1 MIPRLL
7 LLLCVALLASCA
19 LKEKISPYKLDI
31 QQGHV
36 LAPEAVAKLK
46 PGMTKAQV
54 RFLLGTPLL
63 NDLFNPDRL
72 YYIYRNQKGDGPIER
87 GNLTLYFKQD
97 KLVRFETDLVP
108 QPSVAVTATEPRVK
122 GETAG
127 KSPPISAQPAA
138 KTEQGPTALA
148 GTPVPLAALRP
159 ESILPPLQLSASTK
173 TESAAP
179 AGARAPVL
187 APRTESIQP
196 PISTQPSRP
205 PAAKPSALS
214 DEKPVVQTIQDWL
227 RAWMKQDVES
237 YLGFYAKQFK
247 TPDNESRSKWEQ
259 TRRSRVSRPR
269 KIEIRLSALKVQ
281 IADAENAT
289 AVFRQDYR
297 SDSYRDSV
305 IKELTFVK
313 QNGVWRIRQER
324 VVKASGL
331 PQDR

>member
-19 LKEKISPYKLDI
+19 LKEKFAPYKLEI
-31 QQGHV
+31 QQGHM
-36 LAPEAVAKLK
+36 LPPDAVAKLK

-54 RFLLGTPLL
+54 RYLLGTPLVH
-63 NDLFNPDRL
+63 DLFNPDRM
-72 YYIYRNQKGDGPIER
+72 YYIYRNQKGEGPVER
-87 GNLTLYFKQD
+87 RNLTLYFKED
-97 KLVRFETDLVP
+97 KLVRFETDLP
-108 QPSVAVTATEPRVK
+108 QRSFAVAATEPRVK

-127 KSPPISAQPAA
+127 KTPPIPVQPAA
-138 KTEQGPTALA
+138 KMEPEPTALA
-148 GTPVPLAALRP
+148 GAPVPLAAQRP
-159 ESILPPLQLSASTK
+159 ESILPPLQLSAGTK

-196 PISTQPSRP
+196 PISTPPPRL
-205 PAAKPSALS
+205 PAAKPSVVA
-214 DEKPVVQTIQDWL
+214 DEELVVQTVQDWL

-237 YLGFYAKQFK
+237 YLGFYAKQFR

-259 TRRSRVSRPR
+259 TRRTRVSQPR

-281 IADAENAT
+281 ITDAENAT

-305 IKELTFVK
+305 IKELTFIK
-313 QNGVWRIRQER
+313 ENGVWRIGQER
-324 VVKASGL
+324 AVKASRL
-331 PQDR
+331 PEDR

>member
-1 MIPRLL
+1 MISRLL

-19 LKEKISPYKLDI
+19 LKEKISPLKLDT

-36 LAPEAVAKLK
+36 LPPEAVAKLK

-87 GNLTLYFKQD
+87 GDLTLYFEQN
-97 KLVRFETDLVP
+97 KLVRIETDLVP
-108 QPSVAVTATEPRVK
+108 RQSAAVTAAEPRVK

-127 KSPPISAQPAA
+127 KSPPISVQPAA
-138 KTEQGPTALA
+138 KTEQEPTALA
-148 GTPVPLAALRP
+148 ATPVPLAAQRLEP
-159 ESILPPLQLSASTK
+159 ILPPLQLSASTK
-173 TESAAP
+173 TESAALS
-179 AGARAPVL
+179 GARAPAP
-187 APRTESIQP
+187 APRAESIQP
-196 PISTQPSRP
+196 PVSTQPSLLP
-205 PAAKPSALS
+205 PAKPGALS
-214 DEKPVVQTIQDWL
+214 DEKLVVQTIQNWL
-227 RAWMKQDVES
+227 GAWMKQDVES

-297 SDSYRDSV
+297 SDSFRDSV
-305 IKELTFVK
+305 IKELTFIK
-313 QNGVWRIRQER
+313 QNGVWRIGQER

-331 PQDR
+331 PRDR

>member
-1 MIPRLL
+1 MISRLF

-31 QQGHV
+31 QQGHM
-36 LAPEAVAKLK
+36 LSPEAVAKLK

-72 YYIYRNQKGDGPIER
+72 YYIYRNQKRDGPVER
-87 GNLTLYFKQD
+87 GNLMLYFNQN
-97 KLVRFETDLVP
+97 KLVRFETDLVSP
-108 QPSVAVTATEPRVK
+108 QSVAVTATESRVE

-127 KSPPISAQPAA
+127 KSPPISAQPAT
-138 KTEQGPTALA
+138 KTEQEPTALA
-148 GTPVPLAALRP
+148 GTPVPAPAQRP
-159 ESILPPLQLSASTK
+159 ESLVPRLQPSASTK

-179 AGARAPVL
+179 AEARAPVL
-187 APRTESIQP
+187 AQRAESIQP
-196 PISTQPSRP
+196 SLP
-205 PAAKPSALS
+205 PAAKPGAVS
-214 DEKPVVQTIQDWL
+214 DEELVMQTIQDWL
-227 RAWMKQDVES
+227 RTWMKQDVES
-237 YLGFYAKQFK
+237 YLGFYAKEFK
-247 TPDNESRSKWEQ
+247 TPDNESRSKWQQ
-259 TRRSRVSRPR
+259 TRRTRVSRPR

-305 IKELTFVK
+305 IKELTFIK
-313 QNGVWRIRQER
+313 QNGVWRIGQER
-324 VVKASGL
+324 AVKTGGL
-331 PQDR
+331 PQNR

>member
-1 MIPRLL
+1 MLP
-7 LLLCVALLASCA
+7 
-19 LKEKISPYKLDI
+19 
-31 QQGHV
+31 
-36 LAPEAVAKLK
+36 PEAVAKLK

-108 QPSVAVTATEPRVK
+108 QQSVAVTAAEPRIK

-127 KSPPISAQPAA
+127 KSPPISARPAA
-138 KTEQGPTALA
+138 KTEHEPTALA
-148 GTPVPLAALRP
+148 REPVPLAAQRSEPFLTP
-159 ESILPPLQLSASTK
+159 LPLSASTK

-179 AGARAPVL
+179 AGARAPAL
-187 APRTESIQP
+187 APRTGSIQP
-196 PISTQPSRP
+196 PISTQPSRL
-205 PAAKPSALS
+205 PAAKPSALA
-214 DEKPVVQTIQDWL
+214 DEKLVVQTIQDWL

-247 TPDNESRSKWEQ
+247 TPDNEPRSKWEQ
-259 TRRSRVSRPR
+259 TRRTRVSRPR

-289 AVFRQDYR
+289 AVFRQNYR

-305 IKELTFVK
+305 IKELTFLK
-313 QNGVWRIRQER
+313 ENGAWRIGRER
-324 VVKASGL
+324 VVKAGGL
-331 PQDR
+331 PRDR

>member
-19 LKEKISPYKLDI
+19 LKEKISPLKLDT

-36 LAPEAVAKLK
+36 LPPEAVAKLK

-87 GNLTLYFKQD
+87 GDLTLYFEQN
-97 KLVRFETDLVP
+97 KLVRIETDLVP
-108 QPSVAVTATEPRVK
+108 RQSAAVTAAEPRVK

-138 KTEQGPTALA
+138 KTEHESAALA
-148 GTPVPLAALRP
+148 RAPVPLAAQRSEPFLT
-159 ESILPPLQLSASTK
+159 PLQLSASTK

-179 AGARAPVL
+179 AGARAPL
-187 APRTESIQP
+187 RAPRTESIQP
-196 PISTQPSRP
+196 PISTQPSRL

-214 DEKPVVQTIQDWL
+214 DEKLVVQTTQDWL

-237 YLGFYAKQFK
+237 YLGYYAKQFK
-247 TPDNESRSKWEQ
+247 TPDNEPRSKWEQ
-259 TRRSRVSRPR
+259 TRRTRVSRPR

-305 IKELTFVK
+305 IKELTFIK
-313 QNGVWRIRQER
+313 ENGVWRIGQER

-331 PQDR
+331 PRDR

>member
-7 LLLCVALLASCA
+7 LLLCVALLASCT
-19 LKEKISPYKLDI
+19 LKEKIAPYKLDT

-36 LAPEAVAKLK
+36 LPPDAVAKLK

-87 GNLTLYFKQD
+87 GNLTLYFQQD

-127 KSPPISAQPAA
+127 KSPPVPAQPAA
-138 KTEQGPTALA
+138 KTEQEPAALA
-148 GTPVPLAALRP
+148 REPVPAPARRP
-159 ESILPPLQLSASTK
+159 ESFLPPLQLSAGTK
-173 TESAAP
+173 TEPAAP
-179 AGARAPVL
+179 AGARAPVV

-196 PISTQPSRP
+196 PVSTPPSLL
-205 PAAKPSALS
+205 PAARPGALS
-214 DEKPVVQTIQDWL
+214 DEKQVAQTIQDWL

-247 TPDNESRSKWEQ
+247 TPDNESRGKWEQ
-259 TRRSRVSRPR
+259 TRRTRVSRPR

-289 AVFRQDYR
+289 AIFRQDYR

-305 IKELTFVK
+305 IKELTFIK
-313 QNGVWRIRQER
+313 ENGVWRIGQER

-331 PQDR
+331 PRDR

>member
-1 MIPRLL
+1 

-19 LKEKISPYKLDI
+19 LKEKISPLKLDT

-36 LAPEAVAKLK
+36 LPPEAVAKLK

-108 QPSVAVTATEPRVK
+108 QQPVAVTATEPRVK
-122 GETAG
+122 GETTG
-127 KSPPISAQPAA
+127 KSPPISAQPVA
-138 KTEQGPTALA
+138 KTEQKPIALA
-148 GTPVPLAALRP
+148 GTPVPPAAQRP

-173 TESAAP
+173 TESVAP
-179 AGARAPVL
+179 AGARAPALV
-187 APRTESIQP
+187 PRAESIQP
-196 PISTQPSRP
+196 PISAQPSLL
-205 PAAKPSALS
+205 PAAKPGAPS
-214 DEKPVVQTIQDWL
+214 DEKLVVQTIQGWL
-227 RAWMKQDVES
+227 GAWMKQDVES
-237 YLGFYAKQFK
+237 YLGFYAQQFK

-259 TRRSRVSRPR
+259 TRRARVSRPR

-289 AVFRQDYR
+289 AIFRQDYR

-305 IKELTFVK
+305 IKELTFMK
-313 QNGVWRIRQER
+313 QNGVWRIGQER
-324 VVKASGL
+324 VVKAGGL
-331 PQDR
+331 PQAR

>member
-19 LKEKISPYKLDI
+19 LKEKIAPYKLDT
-31 QQGHV
+31 QQGHM
-36 LAPEAVAKLK
+36 LPPDAVAKLK

-108 QPSVAVTATEPRVK
+108 QQSVAVTATEPRVK

-138 KTEQGPTALA
+138 KTEQKPTALA
-148 GTPVPLAALRP
+148 GTPVPPAAQRP

-179 AGARAPVL
+179 AAARAPARV
-187 APRTESIQP
+187 PRAESLQP
-196 PISTQPSRP
+196 PISAQPSLL
-205 PAAKPSALS
+205 PAAKPGALS
-214 DEKPVVQTIQDWL
+214 DEKLVVQTIQDWL
-227 RAWMKQDVES
+227 HAWMKQDVES

-259 TRRSRVSRPR
+259 TRRARVSRPR
-269 KIEIRLSALKVQ
+269 KIELRVSALKVQ

-289 AVFRQDYR
+289 AIFRQDYR

-305 IKELTFVK
+305 IKELTFIK
-313 QNGVWRIRQER
+313 QNGVWRIGRER
-324 VVKASGL
+324 VVKAGGL